1 MSFNIVYNEKPV
13 DEQVKKFTEND
24 LFEDLL
30 TKAMNDRK
38 KIIREPED
46 RVKDIFRDKD
56 LIEQQIPRD
65 NKTLLLCNLLL
76 YL

>member
-56 LIEQQIPRD
+56 LIEQQTPRD

-76 YL
+76 CL

>member
-56 LIEQQIPRD
+56 LIEQQTPRD